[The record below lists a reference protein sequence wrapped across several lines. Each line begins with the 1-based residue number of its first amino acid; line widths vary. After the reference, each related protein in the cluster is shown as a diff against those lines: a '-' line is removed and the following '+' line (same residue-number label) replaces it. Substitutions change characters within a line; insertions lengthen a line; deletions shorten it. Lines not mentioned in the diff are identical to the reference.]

1 MLLLIK
7 YDHRINVFN
16 VQKQPM
22 GFDDIDHQSL
32 NWVSGLVLG
41 EIGVDCEEEL
51 MSCVYESFCM
61 EYEPEYDAFAF
72 ENQCDDSLYI
82 CIHPCILHLDF
93 SLTS

>member
-32 NWVSGLVLG
+32 NWVSDLALG
-41 EIGVDCEEEL
+41 EARVDCEGGG
-51 MSCVYESFCM
+51 VI
-61 EYEPEYDAFAF
+61 
-72 ENQCDDSLYI
+72 LYGV
-82 CIHPCILHLDF
+82 
-93 SLTS
+93 